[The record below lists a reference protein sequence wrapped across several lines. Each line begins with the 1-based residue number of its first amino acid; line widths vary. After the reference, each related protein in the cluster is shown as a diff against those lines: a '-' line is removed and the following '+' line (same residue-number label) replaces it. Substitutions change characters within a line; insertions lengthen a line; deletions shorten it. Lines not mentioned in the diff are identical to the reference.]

1 MLLNIFVCRQ
11 LPRLSRPL
19 VFCALPRS
27 VLLFLLVPR
36 VLRPSTGRN
45 SPCAFPIFFF
55 SLTPGTQKY
64 NKVFFTSHTQI
75 GRGFGNGPYKPS
87 FDKPSHTRGRKRE
100 GYKNKCG
107 ELAGK
112 TFPGVLLRHLVSLR
126 VLFQYV
132 AFSLVCETSFLV
144 YVI

>member
-1 MLLNIFVCRQ
+1 MFPASYQGSLGPRYSVRCRV
-11 LPRLSRPL
+11 RFSYS
-19 VFCALPRS
+19 C
-27 VLLFLLVPR
+27 LFPEYCGQAQEET
-36 VLRPSTGRN
+36 P
-45 SPCAFPIFFF
+45 PAPFPFSF
-55 SLTPGTQKY
+55 SLAPGTQKY